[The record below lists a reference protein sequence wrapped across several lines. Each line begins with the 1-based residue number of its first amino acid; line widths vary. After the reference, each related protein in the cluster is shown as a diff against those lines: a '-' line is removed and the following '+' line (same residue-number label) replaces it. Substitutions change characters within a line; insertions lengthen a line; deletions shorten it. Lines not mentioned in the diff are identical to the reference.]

1 MALFE
6 RNDNGKLIH
15 SFWDSVIFDEIFKEA
30 KNVDEIN
37 FMIKSLMK
45 DICNSA
51 MNRAQELEIDTGD
64 LEFEF

>member
-6 RNDNGKLIH
+6 RNDRDKLIH
-15 SFWDSVIFDEIFKEA
+15 TFWDSVTFDEMFEEA

-37 FMIKSLMK
+37 FMIKNLME

-51 MNRAQELEIDTGD
+51 MNRAQELGIDTGD
-64 LEFEF
+64 LEFEL

>member
-6 RNDNGKLIH
+6 RNDRGKLIH
-15 SFWDSVIFDEIFKEA
+15 TFWDSVIFDEMFEEA

-37 FMIKSLMK
+37 FMIKNLME

-51 MNRAQELEIDTGD
+51 MNRAQELGIDTGD
-64 LEFEF
+64 LEFEI

>member
-15 SFWDSVIFDEIFKEA
+15 SFWDSVIFDDIFEEA
-30 KNVDEIN
+30 KDLGEIN
-37 FMIKSLMK
+37 FMIKHLME
-45 DICNSA
+45 DICDSA
-51 MNRAQELEIDTGD
+51 MDRAQELGIDTGD

>member
-6 RNDNGKLIH
+6 RNDRDKLIH
-15 SFWDSVIFDEIFKEA
+15 TFWDSVIFDEMFEEA

-37 FMIKSLMK
+37 FMIKNLME

-51 MNRAQELEIDTGD
+51 MNRAQELGIDTGD
-64 LEFEF
+64 LEFEL

>member
-15 SFWDSVIFDEIFKEA
+15 SFWDSVIFDEIFQEA
-30 KNVDEIN
+30 KDLDEIN
-37 FMIKSLMK
+37 FMIKHLME
-45 DICNSA
+45 DVCYSA
-51 MNRAQELEIDTGD
+51 VNRAQELGINTSG

>member
-6 RNDNGKLIH
+6 RNDHGKLFH
-15 SFWDSVIFDEIFKEA
+15 TFWDSVIFDEMFEEA
-30 KNVDEIN
+30 KNADEIN
-37 FMIKSLMK
+37 FMIKNLME

-51 MNRAQELEIDTGD
+51 MNRAQELGIDTGD

>member
-6 RNDNGKLIH
+6 RNANGKLFH
-15 SFWDSVIFDEIFKEA
+15 SWTESVIFDEIFEEA
-30 KNVDEIN
+30 KDVDEIN
-37 FMIKSLMK
+37 FMIKNLME

-51 MNRAQELEIDTGD
+51 MDRAQELGIDIDD

>member
-6 RNDNGKLIH
+6 RKANGKLFR
-15 SFWDSVIFDEIFKEA
+15 SWEESVIFDEMFEEA
-30 KNVDEIN
+30 KDVKEIN
-37 FMIKSLMK
+37 FIIKNLME

-51 MNRAQELEIDTGD
+51 MDRAQELEIDTGD

>member
-6 RNDNGKLIH
+6 RNDRDKLIH
-15 SFWDSVIFDEIFKEA
+15 TFWDFVIFDEMFEEA

-37 FMIKSLMK
+37 FMIKNLME

-51 MNRAQELEIDTGD
+51 MNRAQELGIDTGD
-64 LEFEF
+64 LEFEL

>member
-6 RNDNGKLIH
+6 RNDNGKLFH
-15 SFWDSVIFDEIFKEA
+15 SWAESVVFDDCFEEA

-37 FMIKSLMK
+37 FMIKNLME

-51 MNRAQELEIDTGD
+51 MDRANELGIDTGE

>member
-15 SFWDSVIFDEIFKEA
+15 SFWDSVIFDDIFEEA
-30 KNVDEIN
+30 KDLGEIN
-37 FMIKSLMK
+37 FMIKHLME

-51 MNRAQELEIDTGD
+51 MNRAEELEIDTGD
-64 LEFEF
+64 LEFEL

>member
-15 SFWDSVIFDEIFKEA
+15 SFWDSVIFDEIFEEA
-30 KNVDEIN
+30 KDVDEIN
-37 FMIKSLMK
+37 FMIKNLME

-51 MNRAQELEIDTGD
+51 MNRAQELGIDTGD
-64 LEFEF
+64 LEFEL

>member
-15 SFWDSVIFDEIFKEA
+15 TFWDSVIFDEIFKEA

>member
-6 RNDNGKLIH
+6 RNANGKLFH
-15 SFWDSVIFDEIFKEA
+15 SWAESVIFDEMFEEA

-37 FMIKSLMK
+37 FMIKNLME

-51 MNRAQELEIDTGD
+51 MDRAQELEIDTGA

>member
-37 FMIKSLMK
+37 FMVKSLMK

>member
-30 KNVDEIN
+30 EDVEEIN

-51 MNRAQELEIDTGD
+51 MIRAQELEIDTGD

>member
-6 RNDNGKLIH
+6 RNDTGKLIH

>member
-6 RNDNGKLIH
+6 RNDNGKLFH
-15 SFWDSVIFDEIFKEA
+15 TFWDSVIFDEMFEEA
-30 KNVDEIN
+30 KNVNEIN
-37 FMIKSLMK
+37 FMIKNLMK

-51 MNRAQELEIDTGD
+51 MNRAQELGINTGD